1 LSADAAGA
9 AAGAAGAAFLLG
21 RSVAY
26 APVAKAIAAAVI
38 SSFFIIYSLVRMKG

>member
-1 LSADAAGA
+1 LSADATVA

-38 SSFFIIYSLVRMKG
+38 SSFFINYSLVKVMG